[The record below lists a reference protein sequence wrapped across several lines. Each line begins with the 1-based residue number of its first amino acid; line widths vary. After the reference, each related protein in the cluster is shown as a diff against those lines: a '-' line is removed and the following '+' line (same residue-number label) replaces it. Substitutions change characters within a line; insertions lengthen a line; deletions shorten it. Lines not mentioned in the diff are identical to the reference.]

1 MTKLQFCLLAYELMD
16 LGIFLYPNNLR
27 FLEEW
32 SLSLN
37 HLKLGEVTEV
47 LKIFYPPNPSSLHI
61 RVLIPTNARWGPIRP

>member
-47 LKIFYPPNPSSLHI
+47 LKTFYPPNSSSLHI